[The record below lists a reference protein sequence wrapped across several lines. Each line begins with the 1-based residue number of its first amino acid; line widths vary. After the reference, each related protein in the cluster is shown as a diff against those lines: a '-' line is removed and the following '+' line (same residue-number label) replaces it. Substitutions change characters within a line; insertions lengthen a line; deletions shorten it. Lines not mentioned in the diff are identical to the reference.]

1 MENQLRFHSTKKKH
15 IKPRLA
21 KPNHE
26 EVSKCIENFEDVE
39 IEADMP
45 TLTHLESFSLSHA

>member
-1 MENQLRFHSTKKKH
+1 MENQLRFHSTKKKD

-26 EVSKCIENFEDVE
+26 VSKCIQNFEDVE